1 MNRFF
6 FSVNLNKYGELR
18 RKMESER
25 KTFVATIVSFCVFTL
40 IMSGV
45 VVWLN
50 VNLQNKINNRK
61 ALNDSIKEEV
71 ATYEV
76 SGEYLT
82 STDMERLTNVS
93 TKRIF
98 WAKKLV
104 ALAEKTT
111 DKIAI
116 THFSYKN
123 DKLSLFGI
131 TKMDKKEKEFD
142 LIIEDFIQK
151 LKDNEQISTDFPGI
165 EFVRSRQDFEKDVEI
180 IRFQIDCISR
190 DLTLEPK
197 KRKNRTT
204 DPTLAGGK

>member
-6 FSVNLNKYGELR
+6 FNVNLNKYGELR

-25 KTFVATIVSFCVFTL
+25 KTFVSTVTAFLAFTILMGGF
-40 IMSGV
+40 V
-45 VVWLN
+45 VYMN
-50 VNLQNKINNRK
+50 VDLQKKINNRK
-61 ALNDSIKEEV
+61 KLNDAIKTEIES
-71 ATYEV
+71 YEI
-76 SGEYLT
+76 SGEFL
-82 STDMERLTNVS
+82 SAKDMERLTNVS

-104 ALAEKTT
+104 ALADKTT

-123 DKLSLFGI
+123 NKLSLFGI
-131 TKMDKKEKEFD
+131 TKLDKKEKEFD
-142 LIIEDFIQK
+142 LIIEDFIKK
-151 LKDNEQISTDFPGI
+151 LKDDIQISSDFPEI

-180 IRFQIDCISR
+180 LRFQIDCISR

-197 KRKNRTT
+197 KKKRASTNA
-204 DPTLAGGK
+204 DIVGGK